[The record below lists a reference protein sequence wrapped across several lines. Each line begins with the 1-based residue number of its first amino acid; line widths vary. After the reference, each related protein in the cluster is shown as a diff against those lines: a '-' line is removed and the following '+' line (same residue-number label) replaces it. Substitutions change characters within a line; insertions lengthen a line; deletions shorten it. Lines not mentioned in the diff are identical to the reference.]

1 MLIKG
6 KVNMKKSLKYIM
18 VSLFLIG
25 FVVLLLNVRNH
36 PILKIDGLINDFMLA
51 IRTNGLTRLMKIL
64 TNLGSGI
71 FLICLSILLVIFIKE
86 RKKSFAICLNLLFGF
101 LLNYGLKFLTG
112 RNRPLE
118 PLIEVTGYSF
128 PSGHSTASFTFY
140 GFLIYLILKSN
151 LSKKIKTIITTI
163 LVLIIIT
170 IMFSRIYLGAHFL
183 TDIIGSILISIPY
196 LIIFIN
202 VLKLKKV

>member
-1 MLIKG
+1 
-6 KVNMKKSLKYIM
+6 MKKSLKYIM

>member
-36 PILKIDGLINDFMLA
+36 PILKIYGLINDFMLA